1 MPHLHD
7 LIDFTVNAYVVHDN
21 KVLLVHHTELS
32 RWLGLGGHVALDE
45 DPEAAVIRIAKKE
58 SGLDIQLIGS
68 RPPLND
74 PDNKAL
80 VAPAFMDIHPISP
93 SHRHIG
99 MNYFA
104 RSTTD
109 AVTKAPEHD
118 LIRWFSEAELDDAEA
133 GVAPAIRF
141 YAKEALKMARIA
153 N

>member
-7 LIDFTVNAYVVHDN
+7 LIDYTVNAYVVHGD
-21 KVLLVHHTELS
+21 KVLLIHHTELS
-32 RWLGLGGHVALDE
+32 RWLALGGHVSLDE

-58 SGLDIQLIGS
+58 SGLDIRLIGS
-68 RPPLND
+68 RPAFTD
-74 PDNKAL
+74 PDNKPL

-93 SHRHIG
+93 THRHIG
-99 MNYFA
+99 MSYMA
-104 RSTTD
+104 TSTTD

-118 LIRWFSEAELDDAEA
+118 LIRWFTDAELDDPANTI
-133 GVAPAIRF
+133 APAIRF